1 MTLKYIFNPQLLKS
15 YFVLLTFFS
24 SAEKIFS
31 QKPRAD
37 SISGLLKIERTDTN
51 RVRLM
56 WQLASSVSVYNP
68 DSALSLSQQA
78 LFLANRAGY
87 LEGQSRSLGIM
98 ANIFM
103 RMGNFPKALEINIKK
118 LQLEE
123 KRNRWGNLGSVLMNI
138 GIVYVLQ
145 DEYRKALEYY
155 TKADSVISK
164 FNIED
169 LKYNIALNVGD
180 AYNRLDI
187 SDSAYMYFNK
197 SLEIAKRLN
206 NPDFI
211 GTSMTGLGH
220 SYKKLGNPGSS
231 LTSYQSGINY
241 LRAVEDDEI
250 LCEATLGLASLYQ
263 QLNENDSAAN
273 YAILSLST
281 AKKDGFLSQQLE
293 ASEFLTEHY
302 KKIKNIDS
310 AFAYAEYSRLLNDS
324 VNSKVK
330 IRELQLLST
339 NEQFRQRE
347 LEEERQIAAKRR
359 YQELQ
364 LLLIGIFIPGLFLV
378 TLLLSRQRI
387 HVRVIKALGILS
399 LLFFFEYLTLWL
411 HPKVADLTG
420 HTPVFEILIFVGVA
434 AILIPLHH
442 RTEHWLINRLI
453 THRVY
458 RGQTKKLRITVDSEK
473 KHPSDLL

>member
-1 MTLKYIFNPQLLKS
+1 MTLKSICNLQFLKK
-15 YFVLLTFFS
+15 YFFALTFCCLTG
-24 SAEKIFS
+24 KTFS

-37 SISGLLKIERTDTN
+37 SINRLLTIEKTDTS

-56 WQLASSVSVYNP
+56 WLLASSVSVYNP
-68 DSALSLSQQA
+68 DSALSLLQRA
-78 LFLANRAGY
+78 LYLANNIGY

-98 ANIFM
+98 SNTFM
-103 RMGNFPKALEINIKK
+103 RLGNYPKALEINFKK

-123 KRNRWGNLGSVLMNI
+123 KSSRKENLGSVLMNI

-145 DEYRKALEYY
+145 EEYRKALEYY
-155 TKADSVISK
+155 TKADSVIST
-164 FNIED
+164 FNVED

-180 AYNRLDI
+180 AYNRLNI
-187 SDSAYMYFNK
+187 SDSAYLYFYK

-220 SYKKLGNPGSS
+220 SYRKLGNTSSS
-231 LTSYQSGINY
+231 LINYQSGINY

-250 LCEATLGLASLYQ
+250 LCEATLGLAGLYQ
-263 QLNENDSAAN
+263 QLNKNDSAVN
-273 YAILSLST
+273 YAILSLSI

-310 AFAYAEYSRLLNDS
+310 AFDYAEYSRQLNDS
-324 VNSKVK
+324 LNSKAK
-330 IRELQLLST
+330 IRELQMLSS

-347 LEEERQIAAKRR
+347 LEEERKIAAIRR
-359 YQELQ
+359 HQQLQ
-364 LLLIGIFIPGLFLV
+364 LLLIGIFIPGLFLI
-378 TLLLSRQRI
+378 TLLLSRQKI

-411 HPKVADLTG
+411 HPTVAELTG
-420 HTPVFEILIFVGVA
+420 HTPIFEIMIFVGVA

-442 RTEHWLINRLI
+442 RTERWLIDRLI
-453 THRVY
+453 HHRVF
-458 RGQTKKLRITVDSEK
+458 GGLTKKLRVQVEVEK
-473 KHPSDLL
+473 ENDPSD